1 VTVFHRFSTSVDID
15 AALIRARQTARMTD
29 AGAPRRPA
37 RVIFVCTHNSARSQM
52 AEGMLRAWGGDGYE
66 VASAGTERTRVRP
79 EAIAVMRELGIDI
92 GSHESKTLDPFL
104 GQPFDWLITV
114 CDQAREACPTLPGVA
129 NQLHWSID
137 DPSAADG
144 DEAERLAAFRTARDD
159 LAARI
164 RAFLEE
170 R

>member
-1 VTVFHRFSTSVDID
+1 
-15 AALIRARQTARMTD
+15 MTD
-29 AGAPRRPA
+29 TAAAQAPT

-52 AEGMLRAWGGDGYE
+52 AEGMLRAWGGDHYE

-79 EAIAVMRELGIDI
+79 EAIAVMREIGIDI
-92 GSHESKTLDPFL
+92 GSHESKTLEPFL

-129 NQLHWSID
+129 RQLHWSVD
-137 DPSAADG
+137 DPSAAHG
-144 DEAERLAAFRTARDD
+144 DEPERLAGFRLARDD
-159 LAARI
+159 LAERI